1 MALGVDFNPTKSA
14 NQRYKES
21 GSSLPFKDWIER
33 EKAKGIVLPQDG
45 VTDVFEETKA
55 KLESNEDK
63 KPNNKIIGLDKR
75 ILMLSVLIVV
85 GAVAY
90 KYLYKKE

>member
-1 MALGVDFNPTKSA
+1 MALDLKEFKSA

-21 GSSLPFKDWIER
+21 GSGLPFKDWIER
-33 EKAKGIVLPQDG
+33 EKAKGIVLPKIG

-55 KLESNEDK
+55 ELDLNKDK
-63 KPNNKIIGLDKR
+63 RSDNKIVGLNKR
-75 ILMLSVLIVV
+75 ILMLSTLIVV

-90 KYLYKKE
+90 KYLYKK

>member
-1 MALGVDFNPTKSA
+1 MALGIDFNPKKSA

-21 GSSLPFKDWIER
+21 GSSLSFKDWIER
-33 EKAKGIVLPQDG
+33 EKAKGIVLPQIG

-55 KLESNEDK
+55 KLETNKDK

-75 ILMLSVLIVV
+75 ILMLSALVIV

-90 KYLYKKE
+90 KYLYKKG

>member
-1 MALGVDFNPTKSA
+1 MALDFKSGIKSA

-33 EKAKGIVLPQDG
+33 EKAKGIVLPQNG

-75 ILMLSVLIVV
+75 ILMLSALIVV